1 MKTTNQPFLK
11 TTSGLALMAVLLFSL
26 SCSTETSSVDLK
38 GSLELN
44 GVYAKGKKARPI
56 KAKLHFIFDYEN
68 MVGVNVVLC
77 PGAFLPPLGAN
88 PVALFQTIVSGNMSH
103 LGNLQ
108 PGSEFDDAANVPLVG
123 SYLVPESCDG
133 TSFPTLETV
142 YNAVYVAANG
152 DELWA
157 TENVSITFMDARS
170 GFFVGTSE
178 VIGGTGRFEG
188 ASGAWEL
195 KKGIFDALPGGEG
208 ATWEIEGEIT
218 Y

>member
-1 MKTTNQPFLK
+1 MKTIKSLCPNRFI
-11 TTSGLALMAVLLFSL
+11 GIAVAALLLISY

-56 KAKLHFIFDYEN
+56 EAKLHFMFDYEN
-68 MVGVNVVLC
+68 TAGVNIVPC
-77 PGAFLPPLGAN
+77 PGAPAQSPGAN

-178 VIGGTGRFEG
+178 VVGGTGRFEG

-195 KKGIFDALPGGEG
+195 KNGIFDALPGGEG
-208 ATWEIEGEIT
+208 ASWEIEGEIT